1 MATRLQPKFMQ
12 ESIPYE
18 ANKEVLFKM
27 PRDRPYRRITL
38 FVKFAV
44 KGGGSTAPASR
55 MTDHLRNVVR
65 KIRFLR
71 NGSDSKIHVSL
82 NGLYYYQYYR
92 YGVKPAESDIPTVGA
107 TGTSEYW
114 VAVNLDFATFPR
126 DLGDFT
132 AIQPVRGLSSIHI
145 GIEWGDID
153 DVFATPNGATI
164 DADKTEILVSQIEAF
179 ENSAEPGPNDPGLAA
194 LLGKALDYRMLE
206 ESPTIITKE
215 YDSFGLNELR
225 STQNPTP
232 SFKQYELTRCIKNY
246 GSDNWSYSNEVL
258 THWAVANV
266 QGAGEPIF
274 RAEWTPWW
282 SSGRIDYMMDAQPD
296 GIYLQNWNKLRQGGL
311 RNVRVESLQNKY
323 LTAAPA
329 ANRENAVITLSEYL
343 AGAPED
349 AV

>member
-1 MATRLQPKFMQ
+1 MATRLQPKFQ
-12 ESIPYE
+12 QDALKYE
-18 ANKEVLFKM
+18 ANTEVLYKM
-27 PRDRPYRRITL
+27 PRDRPYRRVTL
-38 FVKFAV
+38 HIKVGV
-44 KGGGSTAPASR
+44 KGGGSSAPTGIK
-55 MTDHLRNVVR
+55 TDGLLNIIR
-65 KIRFLR
+65 KIRWLR

-82 NGLYYYQYYR
+82 AGLYYYQHYR
-92 YGVKPAESDIPTVGA
+92 LGVKPAQAATPTFGA
-107 TGTSEYW
+107 TGTAEWW
-114 VAVNLDFATFPR
+114 VTINIDFATFPR
-126 DLGDFT
+126 DLGDFS
-132 AIQPVRGLSSIHI
+132 AIQPVRGLSSIHL

-153 DVFATPNGATI
+153 DIFATPNSATI
-164 DADKTEILVSQIEAF
+164 DTAKTYIRVSQIEAF
-179 ENSAEPGPNDPGLAA
+179 ENSAPNPESDPGLEA
-194 LLGKALDYRMLE
+194 LLAQALDYRMLE
-206 ESPTIITKE
+206 ESPTVITKE